1 LNECAACHVDGSVDN
16 QPDQTKSMANTV
28 DAGSPDNW
36 ANQIDD
42 VLQGTTTTACITC
55 HTGGPTKGHAY
66 QNSWEPQEFEEG
78 RQTII
83 DAVN

>member
-1 LNECAACHVDGSVDN
+1 
-16 QPDQTKSMANTV
+16 MATTV
-28 DAGSPDNW
+28 DAGSDTW
-36 ANQIDD
+36 EDQIDD